1 MNMEICKIAKLCGGC
16 QLQGKTYEEQLQYK
30 QQYLQKLWPSL
41 KTPKVFGMENPLYYR
56 HKVYAALG
64 YNRNKEII
72 SGIFQ
77 ANSHKIVKKEHCDIE
92 ELELQQIVLTIQ
104 KMMKK
109 YRMEP
114 YDEDRERGF
123 LRYIYLRKSYYTQQV
138 MVVLVVSSFVFPAK
152 KAFIE
157 ELLEKHPSIATIV
170 LNLNKRHTSIVLS
183 DNEKVIYGSG
193 KIQDTLCK
201 THFQLSSRSFY
212 QVNPVQTELLY
223 QKAIEMANVKGDER
237 VLDTYCGIGTIGLIV
252 SKQVKEVV
260 GVEVNKQAIQDAI
273 YNAKLNHRKNI
284 HFHAVDASEYMKHA
298 AIAKE
303 NFDVVFMDPP
313 RSGSTH
319 EFLSS
324 LVKMKP
330 KKVVYI
336 SCGPD
341 TQKRDV
347 QYLIKNG
354 YKIQKF
360 VGVDMFP
367 YTNHVES
374 IVCLS
379 REKADDY
386 VRISVHT
393 KDLQSKAN

>member
-30 QQYLQKLWPSL
+30 QQYLQKLWPNL
-41 KTPKVFGMENPLYYR
+41 RAPKVFGMENPKYYR

-223 QKAIEMANVKGDER
+223 QKAIEMANLKGDER

-313 RSGSTH
+313 RSGSTP

-374 IVCLS
+374 IMVL
-379 REKADDY
+379 
-386 VRISVHT
+386 T
-393 KDLQSKAN
+393 NSKSTY

>member
-1 MNMEICKIAKLCGGC
+1 MEVCKIAKLCGGC
-16 QLQGKTYEEQLQYK
+16 QLQGKTYEEQLLIK
-30 QQYLQKLWPSL
+30 QEYLHKLWPKEKL
-41 KTPKVFGMENPLYYR
+41 PKVFGMENPKYYR

-64 YNRNKEII
+64 YNRNKDII

-77 ANSHKIVKKEHCDIE
+77 ANSHKIVKKDSCDIE
-92 ELELQQIVLTIQ
+92 EQELQEIVLTIQ

-114 YDEDRERGF
+114 YDEDREKGF
-123 LRYIYLRKSYYTQQV
+123 LRYIYLRKSYYTKQV
-138 MVVLVVSSFVFPAK
+138 MVVLVVSSFIFPAK
-152 KAFIE
+152 KAFID

-193 KIQDTLCK
+193 KIQDTLCG

-212 QVNPVQTELLY
+212 QVNPVQTEVLY
-223 QKAIEMANVKGDER
+223 QKAIEMANLKGDER

-252 SKQVKEVV
+252 SKKVKEVV

-284 HFHAVDASEYMKHA
+284 RFYAVDASTYMMEA
-298 AIAKE
+298 SQAKE
-303 NFDVVFMDPP
+303 SFDVVFMDPP
-313 RSGSTH
+313 RTGSTMQ
-319 EFLSS
+319 FLSS

-330 KKVVYI
+330 KKIVYI

-347 QYLIKNG
+347 QYLLKNG
-354 YKIQKF
+354 YQMKKL

-367 YTNHVES
+367 YTNHVET
-374 IVCLS
+374 IVLL
-379 REKADDY
+379 
-386 VRISVHT
+386 T
-393 KDLQSKAN
+393 KI

>member
-41 KTPKVFGMENPLYYR
+41 KPPKVFGMENPLYYR

-64 YNRNKEII
+64 YDRKKEII

-152 KAFIE
+152 KAFID
-157 ELLEKHPSIATIV
+157 ELVEKHPSIATIV

-223 QKAIEMANVKGDER
+223 QKAIEMANLKGDER

-284 HFHAVDASEYMKHA
+284 RFHAVDASEYMKHA

-313 RSGSTH
+313 RSGSTP

-374 IVCLS
+374 IMTL
-379 REKADDY
+379 
-386 VRISVHT
+386 VRV
-393 KDLQSKAN
+393 